1 MGKGRW
7 LAVLAGV
14 LLLSGAGPRGRE
26 MEELRLVT
34 ALALDGGEEI
44 RATAVTG
51 VRASEDEEPELLT
64 GAGETMAQACAALR
78 ESSARRAYLGQTEQ
92 LLLGEGMDPL
102 QAMELVARHRELR
115 LDTLLYIVR
124 GNAGEGLA
132 GSAGRMAAETGGQDF
147 RGRTVGEILPR
158 LAEGEYALAPAL
170 KPGED
175 GGLVPGGWAVLG
187 REGVAGW
194 LEEDAAVGAQLLLG
208 LETGKTITIEGGTV
222 ELTGV
227 TLRIQGEKLRCRLE
241 GRVLQGTPSAEALGA
256 WGEEKL
262 AAALAEGKDCWG
274 LDRLGAAL
282 EPWQW
287 EARRGLDVSKLRIE
301 GKGRLR
307 EG

>member
-14 LLLSGAGPRGRE
+14 LLLGGAGPRARE

-227 TLRIQGEKLRCRLE
+227 TLRVQGEKLRCRME

-256 WGEEKL
+256 WGEDKL
-262 AAALAEGKDCWG
+262 AAALA
-274 LDRLGAAL
+274 AAL

>member
-1 MGKGRW
+1 
-7 LAVLAGV
+7 
-14 LLLSGAGPRGRE
+14 
-26 MEELRLVT
+26 
-34 ALALDGGEEI
+34 
-44 RATAVTG
+44 
-51 VRASEDEEPELLT
+51 
-64 GAGETMAQACAALR
+64 
-78 ESSARRAYLGQTEQ
+78 
-92 LLLGEGMDPL
+92 MDPL

-227 TLRIQGEKLRCRLE
+227 TLRVQGEKLRCRLE
-241 GRVLQGTPSAEALGA
+241 GRVLQGTPSAEALGT

-287 EARRGLDVSKLRIE
+287 EARRGLDVSKLRVE

>member
-14 LLLSGAGPRGRE
+14 LLLGGAGPRARE
-26 MEELRLVT
+26 
-34 ALALDGGEEI
+34 
-44 RATAVTG
+44 
-51 VRASEDEEPELLT
+51 SEDEEPELLT

-227 TLRIQGEKLRCRLE
+227 TLRVQGEKLRCRLE

>member
-14 LLLSGAGPRGRE
+14 LLLGGAGPRARE

-175 GGLVPGGWAVLG
+175 WSPAAGRSWGGKGWP
-187 REGVAGW
+187 AGW
-194 LEEDAAVGAQLLLG
+194 RRMLPWE
-208 LETGKTITIEGGTV
+208 
-222 ELTGV
+222 
-227 TLRIQGEKLRCRLE
+227 RSCY
-241 GRVLQGTPSAEALGA
+241 
-256 WGEEKL
+256 WG
-262 AAALAEGKDCWG
+262 W
-274 LDRLGAAL
+274 
-282 EPWQW
+282 
-287 EARRGLDVSKLRIE
+287 RRGKR
-301 GKGRLR
+301 
-307 EG
+307 

>member
-14 LLLSGAGPRGRE
+14 LLLGGAGPRARE

-115 LDTLLYIVR
+115 LDTL
-124 GNAGEGLA
+124 
-132 GSAGRMAAETGGQDF
+132 
-147 RGRTVGEILPR
+147 
-158 LAEGEYALAPAL
+158 
-170 KPGED
+170 
-175 GGLVPGGWAVLG
+175 
-187 REGVAGW
+187 
-194 LEEDAAVGAQLLLG
+194 
-208 LETGKTITIEGGTV
+208 
-222 ELTGV
+222 
-227 TLRIQGEKLRCRLE
+227 
-241 GRVLQGTPSAEALGA
+241 
-256 WGEEKL
+256 
-262 AAALAEGKDCWG
+262 
-274 LDRLGAAL
+274 
-282 EPWQW
+282 
-287 EARRGLDVSKLRIE
+287 
-301 GKGRLR
+301 
-307 EG
+307 

>member
-1 MGKGRW
+1 M
-7 LAVLAGV
+7 
-14 LLLSGAGPRGRE
+14 
-26 MEELRLVT
+26 
-34 ALALDGGEEI
+34 
-44 RATAVTG
+44 
-51 VRASEDEEPELLT
+51 
-64 GAGETMAQACAALR
+64 
-78 ESSARRAYLGQTEQ
+78 
-92 LLLGEGMDPL
+92 
-102 QAMELVARHRELR
+102 
-115 LDTLLYIVR
+115 
-124 GNAGEGLA
+124 
-132 GSAGRMAAETGGQDF
+132 
-147 RGRTVGEILPR
+147 GEILPR

-170 KPGED
+170 KQGED

-227 TLRIQGEKLRCRLE
+227 TLRVQGEKLRCRLE